1 MRGRWTIRPGSRGL
15 TMTKHDLH
23 GFVAGVVQEA
33 VGALRLALRIVVFGI
48 LALVAYVW
56 SLSVLS

>member
-1 MRGRWTIRPGSRGL
+1 
-15 TMTKHDLH
+15 MTKHDLH
-23 GFVAGVVQEA
+23 GFLAGVVQEA